1 MTLSACRIPED
12 RSTAIDFIKCFAC
25 LGVLSI
31 HFSMF
36 YGTRYIIFIRPF
48 VSISVP
54 CFMSVSGY
62 LLYYRKERSYK
73 EILCGP
79 FVQYLSIFLIWSVSS
94 ILYWWIKSKPDKS
107 LLYYA
112 AYNSEGWHLWYLK
125 VYLQILFCYPFVRM
139 VSKHKELYRVFSV
152 FWVIFISLR
161 YSFEAWFHI
170 NPVYLRVIQLPFFQ
184 YSGIISG
191 TVKGYYPLD
200 ALGIFIMGGAIV
212 NFFETSTMK
221 NELKKDVWCRVIL
234 LGVTTYIFTCFAA
247 KKYDLS
253 NAFAY
258 ICDPYMINVIIM
270 MFSFITLSYGIC
282 GKIQSNYIKKLL
294 SWFAD
299 KTLGIYILQSV
310 LNREIISL
318 LNQLNI
324 TNEIV
329 RKVSIYFGI
338 IVGGGD
344 IYKCYT

>member
-1 MTLSACRIPED
+1 MTLSFCKMPET

-79 FVQYLSIFLIWSVSS
+79 FLQYLSIFLIWSISS
-94 ILYWWIKSKPDKS
+94 TLYWWIKSKPDES
-107 LLYYA
+107 ILYYA

-125 VYLQILFCYPFVRM
+125 VYLQVLFCYPFIRM
-139 VSKHKELYRVFSV
+139 ITKHKELYRIFSV

-191 TVKGYYPLD
+191 TVKGYYPLE
-200 ALGIFIMGGAIV
+200 ALGIFIMGGAIIK
-212 NFFETSTMK
+212 FFETSTMK
-221 NELKKDVWCRVIL
+221 NELNRNIGCRVIL
-234 LGVTTYIFTCFAA
+234 LGVLTYIFTCFAA
-247 KKYDLS
+247 KMYDS
-253 NAFAY
+253 PNVFAY

-270 MFSFITLSYGIC
+270 MFSFIMLSYVVC
-282 GKIQSNYIKKLL
+282 EKIQSNYIKGLL

-299 KTLGIYILQSV
+299 KTLGIYILQAI
-310 LNREIISL
+310 LNRKIISL
-318 LNQLNI
+318 LDQLNI

-344 IYKCYT
+344 TYKCCT